1 MSKEVAKKKATDVV
15 MYEGFEELAG
25 AGFSEVGTEDLAIP
39 FLRVLAQLSPQ
50 VNKREGAYVEG
61 AEAGMIYNTV
71 LNDVYDGEK
80 GIQVVAC
87 HYNRRMVEWK
97 KREEGGGYVDSFMP
111 DDPYCS
117 TATRDERGQDVLP
130 NGNILTNTAQFFV
143 LLLHPELGPQRA
155 LIAMSSTQL
164 KKSRKWLS
172 QMQALTAKGKNG
184 IYVLPMMSQVYTLT
198 TVAESNDK
206 GSWFGWEV
214 VRDRQLD
221 LNTENDLFDMA
232 VAFAQSVKAGEV
244 KVKQEQEVEVK
255 TADLPDEGDFM

>member
-1 MSKEVAKKKATDVV
+1 MSKQVAEKKATDVV
-15 MYEGFEELAG
+15 VHQGFEELAG
-25 AGFSEVGTEDLAIP
+25 AGFSEVSTEDLAIP
-39 FLRVLAQLSPQ
+39 FLRILAQLSPQ

-71 LNDVYDGEK
+71 LNDVYDGVE
-80 GIQVVAC
+80 GIQVVPC

-97 KREEGGGYVDSFMP
+97 KREEGGGYVDSYMP
-111 DDPYCS
+111 DDSYCNQ
-117 TATRDERGQDVLP
+117 AIRDERGQDVLP

-155 LIAMSSTQL
+155 LVTMSSTQL

-172 QMQALTAKGKNG
+172 QMQSLTAKGQNG
-184 IYVLPMMSQVYTLT
+184 VFVLPMMSQVYNLT

-214 VRDRQLD
+214 SRVRQLD
-221 LNTENDLFDMA
+221 LDTENDLFDMA
-232 VAFAQSVKAGEV
+232 VAFAQSIKAGEV
-244 KVKQEQEVEVK
+244 KVKQEQDTE
-255 TADLPDEGDFM
+255 TTTPDEGDFM

>member
-1 MSKEVAKKKATDVV
+1 MSKEVAKKKATDVAV
-15 MYEGFEELAG
+15 YEGFEELAG

-61 AEAGMIYNTV
+61 A
-71 LNDVYDGEK
+71 D
-80 GIQVVAC
+80 
-87 HYNRRMVEWK
+87 
-97 KREEGGGYVDSFMP
+97 MP

-214 VRDRQLD
+214 VRDRQLELD
-221 LNTENDLFDMA
+221 TESDLFDMA